1 MGKGHGG
8 LFMVYHIAICD
19 DNKADIQYIQKLLQ
33 QWGETN
39 HLVLKIEC
47 FPSAE
52 AFLFCY
58 AEDKTFDILLLDVEM
73 GQMNGVELAH
83 KIREGNNTIQIVFVT
98 GYTDYLADGYDVAAL
113 HYLVKPVENKKF
125 FTVLE
130 RARNMLL
137 RQEQKIQLSVLEETV
152 QVPLYEIKYI
162 EVRGNYVTIHA
173 KEDFTVKS
181 TLGEIEK
188 RLDSSFFR
196 TGRTY
201 ILNLGFIRRVSKIQV
216 ELSEGEII
224 PLPRGAYKA
233 LNQAIICKT

>member
-1 MGKGHGG
+1 M
-8 LFMVYHIAICD
+8 FMVYHIAVCD
-19 DNKADIQYIQKLLQ
+19 DNQADIKYILELLQ
-33 QWGETN
+33 QWGENN
-39 HLVLKIEC
+39 HIVLKIKS

-73 GQMNGVELAH
+73 GQINGIELAH
-83 KIREGNNTIQIVFVT
+83 RIREKDSMIQIIFVT
-98 GYTDYLADGYDVAAL
+98 GYTDYIADGYDVAAL
-113 HYLVKPVENKKF
+113 HYLVKPIENKKF
-125 FTVLE
+125 FSVLE
-130 RARNMLL
+130 RAKEILL
-137 RQEQKIQLSVLEETV
+137 RQEQKIRLSVSGEIV

-162 EVRGNYVTIHA
+162 EVRGNYVTVHA

-188 RLDSSFFR
+188 QLDASFFR
-196 TGRTY
+196 TGRAY

-216 ELSEGEII
+216 ELSGGEII

-233 LNQAIICKT
+233 LNQAIICQA